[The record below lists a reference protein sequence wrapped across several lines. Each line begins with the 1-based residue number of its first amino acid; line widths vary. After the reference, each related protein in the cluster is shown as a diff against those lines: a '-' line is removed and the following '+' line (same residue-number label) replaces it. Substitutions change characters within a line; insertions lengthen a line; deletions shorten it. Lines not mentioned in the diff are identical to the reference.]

1 MIPGLSVQ
9 QIILSGGVAAIAAVV
24 FAESGL
30 LIGFFFP
37 GDSLLF
43 TAGFLVSQK
52 LFHFD
57 IVALCL
63 ILFAAAALGDT
74 VGYEVG
80 KHYGKRLVG
89 KPDGRIFKQRYLK
102 QADAFYVKHGRKAIV
117 LARFV
122 PIVRTFAPIVAGISK
137 MPYRKFIA
145 ANLIGA
151 ALWSCGLTLGG
162 YYLGRQF
169 DRWGIGIDQVL
180 IPTVLVI
187 IVVSFLPIIIHMLL
201 NLIAK
206 RRQTH
211 K

>member
-63 ILFAAAALGDT
+63 ILFAAAAFGDT

-80 KHYGKRLVG
+80 KHYGKRLTG
-89 KPDGRIFKQRYLK
+89 KPDGKIFKQRYLQ

-187 IVVSFLPIIIHMLL
+187 IVVSFLPIVIHMLL
-201 NLIAK
+201 NLVAK